1 MGQEGEKEE
10 EEEGTKRTNLVMWQR
25 KMFYESRREK
35 EIKVVRSFYK
45 YGRRLKRSGQLIR
58 KTGQEL

>member
-1 MGQEGEKEE
+1 MGQEGEKE

-58 KTGQEL
+58 KTGQEV

>member
-1 MGQEGEKEE
+1 
-10 EEEGTKRTNLVMWQR
+10 MWQR
-25 KMFYESRREK
+25 KMFYGSRREK